1 MGTQYSI
8 ITDATREKLCALRQ
22 NTEVSP
28 WKLLELSPDISD
40 APQPQIIQRWLTG
53 KLIRAKPNQVEA
65 VIQAWE
71 ALPQREFIVIGEDK
85 RKEIERLI
93 AETGIGAVALLRGQ
107 RGKAPEGL
115 TSAMIR
121 KWLEKPSLAVRKDYF
136 EWAVARWNEVLGSS
150 QSLME
155 LTDDRLDLLTAE
167 MERTGVKPVSLL
179 ARAIDPPVN
188 AAMVYSWLNKTTRTA
203 RVSDFGY
210 VLSLWLS
217 LPDLGEIPAVGH
229 GAAVRIPLTHEIVA
243 ELLALQE
250 KSGLG
255 PSSLFKWA
263 ATQKIPIPRGVSA
276 QALRACIKSDA
287 KTINSQ
293 LYAFALEAWPAA
305 CAYRERP
312 VPIEGW
318 MLKSLRKS
326 RDLGILPKML
336 FGEAVDVPGGLGAGV
351 IDEWLSG
358 TATEAKKNHL
368 DWVLS
373 RCKALSKAQTPR
385 VAITEGIQATLVAHR
400 ERSGVEQT
408 ALLKGA
414 RDIPDGLSA
423 QLITAW
429 IGGYIGTARKD
440 FLDYVIARWMELP
453 DG

>member
-1 MGTQYSI
+1 
-8 ITDATREKLCALRQ
+8 
-22 NTEVSP
+22 
-28 WKLLELSPDISD
+28 
-40 APQPQIIQRWLTG
+40 
-53 KLIRAKPNQVEA
+53 
-65 VIQAWE
+65 
-71 ALPQREFIVIGEDK
+71 
-85 RKEIERLI
+85 
-93 AETGIGAVALLRGQ
+93 
-107 RGKAPEGL
+107 
-115 TSAMIR
+115 
-121 KWLEKPSLAVRKDYF
+121 
-136 EWAVARWNEVLGSS
+136 
-150 QSLME
+150 
-155 LTDDRLDLLTAE
+155 
-167 MERTGVKPVSLL
+167 
-179 ARAIDPPVN
+179 
-188 AAMVYSWLNKTTRTA
+188 MVYSWLNKTTRTA

-217 LPDLGEIPAVGH
+217 LPDLGEIPRAGH
-229 GAAVRIPLTHEIVA
+229 GAVVRIPLTHEIIA

-263 ATQKIPIPRGVSA
+263 VTQKIPLPTGVSA
-276 QALRACIKSDA
+276 QALRACMRSDA

-305 CAYRERP
+305 CAHRERL

-318 MLKSLRKS
+318 MLTSLRKS
-326 RDLGILPKML
+326 RELGILPEML
-336 FGEAVDVPGGLGAGV
+336 FDEAADIPYGLNAGV
-351 IDEWLSG
+351 IGEWLDGAAS
-358 TATEAKKNHL
+358 EAKKNHL

-373 RCKALSKAQTPR
+373 RCKALSNVQRPR
-385 VAITEGIQATLVAHR
+385 IAITEGIQATLVAHR

-414 RDIPDGLSA
+414 RDIPDGLSS